1 MLQDL
6 FTNQQRVTRR
16 QLFGSAAQ
24 GIGGIALASLL
35 GEGSAGAAAASTGG
49 MPQLPHFAPRAKR
62 MVCLWQGGGPSH
74 VDLFDPKPMLQK
86 MAMQEIPESIR
97 GTTRLS
103 TMSSGNKKWPIT
115 PAIKPFKRF
124 GQCGTEFSEMLPNI
138 GSLADDICVVRSMNT
153 EAVNHAPGVTFFM
166 TGAQVPGRPSLGG
179 WLSYGLG
186 CESSDLPAFV
196 AMTSSDKERTCGQ
209 LFYDYYWGSGFLPSR
224 FQGVRFRNVGDPV
237 PYLHNPDGMSR

>member
-1 MLQDL
+1 MLRDL

-24 GIGGIALASLL
+24 GIGGITLASLL
-35 GEGSAGAAAASTGG
+35 GEGSAGTATASKGG

-62 MVCLWQGGGPSH
+62 MVW
-74 VDLFDPKPMLQK
+74 
-86 MAMQEIPESIR
+86 
-97 GTTRLS
+97 LS
-103 TMSSGNKKWPIT
+103 TMSSGNKQWPIT
-115 PAIKPFKRF
+115 PAVKPFKRF

-138 GSLADDICVVRSMNT
+138 GSLADDICVVRFMNT
-153 EAVNHAPGVTFFM
+153 EAVNNTPGVTSFM
-166 TGAQVPGRPSLGG
+166 TGAQVPGRPSLDG

-224 FQGVRFRNVGDPV
+224 FQ
-237 PYLHNPDGMSR
+237 